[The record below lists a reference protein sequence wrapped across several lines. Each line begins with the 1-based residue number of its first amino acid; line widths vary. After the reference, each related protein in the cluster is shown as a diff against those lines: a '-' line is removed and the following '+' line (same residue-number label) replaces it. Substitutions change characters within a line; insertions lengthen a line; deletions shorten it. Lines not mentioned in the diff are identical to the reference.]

1 MTDWGGA
8 HSTVKAALAGLDLE
22 MGTMVD
28 DYNQW
33 YFADPLIEAVK
44 SGAVPES
51 IVDEKVANVLRVM
64 IQTNVLDPKKRF
76 NKASMNT
83 PNISKPLISRP

>member
-1 MTDWGGA
+1 
-8 HSTVKAALAGLDLE
+8 
-22 MGTMVD
+22 MVD

-51 IVDEKVANVLRVM
+51 IVDEKVANILRVPLNL
-64 IQTNVLDPKKRF
+64 IKITSF
-76 NKASMNT
+76 NYLSE
-83 PNISKPLISRP
+83 